1 MKKFINE
8 IVPYVII
15 ILAVAL
21 IRIYIV
27 TPVKVDGLSMY
38 PTLSDNQVLL
48 LKKYKKTFKRF
59 DIVVLD
65 YQNNKLVKRII
76 GLPGEHIEYNN
87 GNLYVNGKKI
97 DEKFL
102 EINNTDD
109 FNINIFNET
118 IPDDYYFVMGD
129 NRPNSKDSRIIG
141 FIKKE
146 DIEGKVDFSI
156 FPLNKFG
163 KIK

>member
-65 YQNNKLVKRII
+65 YQNNKEKQVLV
-76 GLPGEHIEYNN
+76 L
-87 GNLYVNGKKI
+87 
-97 DEKFL
+97 
-102 EINNTDD
+102 
-109 FNINIFNET
+109 
-118 IPDDYYFVMGD
+118 
-129 NRPNSKDSRIIG
+129 
-141 FIKKE
+141 
-146 DIEGKVDFSI
+146 
-156 FPLNKFG
+156 
-163 KIK
+163 